1 MRRKRPRGA
10 SKDGT
15 PVSKRA
21 SPTLIGAFV
30 LGAIAIT
37 IGAVVFVGSG
47 RLFRSTQT
55 FVMFFQG
62 SVNGLENGAPVKFR
76 GVPIG
81 VVTDILIAVRELR
94 GDPRIPVFAEIDENR
109 LRELGA
115 TLDIRDVRSV
125 TSFFESTG
133 LRAQLQQQSF
143 ITGQLFINLDLFPD
157 SRLEY
162 ALAPGT
168 IEYPEIPTLP
178 TKLEQVQQ
186 KIEAVLD
193 KLGKIDWDAV
203 GKSVVST
210 VNGLDKLVNSP
221 DVQATLSTLRE
232 ALARIR
238 DAIGPLSHSTNGA
251 TKELQASLKRLQIS
265 LDRLDA
271 LTDPKAPLV
280 SGMSGTLID
289 IGEAAR
295 AVKRLADDLDRD
307 PSVLIRG
314 KGK

>member
-1 MRRKRPRGA
+1 
-10 SKDGT
+10 
-15 PVSKRA
+15 VSKRA

-37 IGAVVFVGSG
+37 VAAVEFIGSG
-47 RLFRSTQT
+47 RLFRNTQK

-62 SVNGLENGAPVKFR
+62 SVNGLEKGSPVKFR

-81 VVTDILIAVRELR
+81 MVTDILIAVRQLR
-94 GDPRIPVFAEIDENR
+94 GDRRIPVFAEIDEKR

-115 TLDIRDVRSV
+115 TLDIRDVRGL
-125 TSFFESTG
+125 TAAFEAAG

-143 ITGQLFINLDLFPD
+143 ITGQLFINLDVFPG
-157 SRLEY
+157 SPLEY
-162 ALAPGT
+162 ALAPGSS
-168 IEYPEIPTLP
+168 EYPEIPTLP

-186 KIEAVLD
+186 KIETVLD

-203 GKSVVST
+203 AKSVAST
-210 VNGLDKLVNSP
+210 VDGLDKLVNSP
-221 DVQATLSTLRE
+221 DVHATLATLRE
-232 ALARIR
+232 ALAKIR
-238 DAIGPLSHSTNGA
+238 DSIGPLSDSTHGA
-251 TKELQASLKRLQIS
+251 TKELQASLKRLQVS

-280 SGMSGTLID
+280 SGMHGTLQD

-314 KGK
+314 KGQ